1 VEADEMSGSKREKG
15 PRLDSFGYGTTISAT
30 TARLVD
36 AAVEIQQD
44 PATRPDFLHGI
55 LCQVGLPRSKVDG
68 TTFER
73 RSGNASLRIKAGELW
88 DGKQWQPQPIPFG
101 TRPRLALI
109 HVSSEAVRTRSPV
122 VEVGRSIREFLGRL
136 GLDAS
141 GREYAT
147 FKRQMNALAACEMR
161 LGLGTSTLRVQP
173 IEEFEAWLHPTGSQ
187 AVLWPGVLRLSDRF
201 FESLSASAVPL
212 DPRALA
218 ALSHSALALDCYAW
232 MAQRLH
238 RIEKPAGVKL
248 SWSNLAEQFGSE
260 YADRRNFKRKFR
272 VALREALALYPDAK
286 VEPVPGGL
294 VLRPSPPPI
303 RKALL
308 QVRALAK

>member
-1 VEADEMSGSKREKG
+1 MPSKK
-15 PRLDSFGYGTTISAT
+15 RLDSFGYGTTISTT

-36 AAVEIQQD
+36 AAVAIQQD
-44 PATRPDFLHGI
+44 PTTRPDFLHGI
-55 LCQVGLPRSKVDG
+55 LCQVGLPRSRVDG
-68 TTFER
+68 EVFER
-73 RSGNASLRIKAGELW
+73 RSGIASLRIKAGELW
-88 DGKQWQPQPIPFG
+88 DGQQWVSQPIPFG

-122 VEVGRSIREFLGRL
+122 VEVGRSIRDFLRRL

-141 GREYAT
+141 GREYGT
-147 FKRQMNALAACEMR
+147 FKRQMNSLAACEMR

-173 IEEFEAWLHPTGSQ
+173 IEEFEAWLHPTGTQ

-212 DPRALA
+212 DPRALS

-232 MAQRLH
+232 LAQRLH
-238 RIEKPAGVKL
+238 RVEKASGVKL

-260 YADRRNFKRKFR
+260 YTDRRNFKKKFR
-272 VALREALALYPDAK
+272 VALREALAVYADAK

-303 RKALL
+303 RKAMV
-308 QVRALAK
+308 QVRKLSAD